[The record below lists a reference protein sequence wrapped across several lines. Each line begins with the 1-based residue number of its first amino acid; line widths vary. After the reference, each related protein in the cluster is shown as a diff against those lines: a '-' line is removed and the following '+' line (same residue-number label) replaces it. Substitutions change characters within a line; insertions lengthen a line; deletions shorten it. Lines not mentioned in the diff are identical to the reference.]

1 MKSLANLLDTVAE
14 RVDGRIRARGPR
26 RDGVDTDPVGA
37 EGRCPGSGEGFQCR
51 SSSSRHRRRAIS
63 PARRWPSTAVTRRS
77 EPRRA
82 ARPSQASTAPR
93 ALLVPESVGSRGLR
107 STSDFIASCVLLVCC
122 LRHTFSE
129 SKRLAF
135 IAASVSNVRQGV
147 VDPRRARRAA
157 RAAWAASQCRGDAEG
172 EARERPTH
180 DARSC
185 QVAVWLS
192 EIDTVPIPQSLTRG
206 IGYSGWPNGADPRHA
221 EERKTYSLSSAR
233 TTFPRRQSGDR
244 HRERFHRRRIVM
256 GRVIAGPFVEIAQ
269 ARREPKALR
278 SCSAYPEIAT
288 DWHAPRSEEMP
299 DSSKTLIVNDVNVG
313 ARHR

>member
-1 MKSLANLLDTVAE
+1 M
-14 RVDGRIRARGPR
+14 
-26 RDGVDTDPVGA
+26 
-37 EGRCPGSGEGFQCR
+37 
-51 SSSSRHRRRAIS
+51 
-63 PARRWPSTAVTRRS
+63 
-77 EPRRA
+77 
-82 ARPSQASTAPR
+82 R
-93 ALLVPESVGSRGLR
+93 ALQR
-107 STSDFIASCVLLVCC
+107 
-122 LRHTFSE
+122 
-129 SKRLAF
+129 
-135 IAASVSNVRQGV
+135 ASVSDVRQGV

-180 DARSC
+180 GARSC

-221 EERKTYSLSSAR
+221 EERKTYSLPSTR

-244 HRERFHRRRIVM
+244 HRERFHRRRVVM

-269 ARREPKALR
+269 ARGEPKALR

-299 DSSKTLIVNDVNVG
+299 DFSSKTLIVNDVNVG